1 MFIEI
6 LNDLLDEH
14 NLNRKQ
20 FAEKSG
26 IPYPTIIGWTTHNR
40 LPDYTALIK
49 IADYFNCSVDYLTGR
64 QDYCGRDLYSGK
76 ISQQETALLNAYRKL
91 DSENRELITKLAN
104 KLGKIK
110 K

>member
-6 LNDLLDEH
+6 LNDLLEES

-64 QDYCGRDLYSGK
+64 QDYYGRDLYSGK
-76 ISQQETALLNAYRKL
+76 ISQQETMLLNGYRKL
-91 DSENRELITKLAN
+91 DSENKDLIIRLVSKLA
-104 KLGKIK
+104 KTQK
-110 K
+110 